1 MLELCAFD
9 LLQIGEV
16 PKLTSGFTEFIDSA
30 ENLEKR
36 KMNQALLANHN
47 TLLDLLEISQL
58 MATCLRNEKFDEALD
73 LGAFACKARVVEFL
87 QQNGWS
93 FVSCTGCSRK
103 IDKSGTS
110 LRFNR
115 CVNHNVTGVI

>member
-58 MATCLRNEKFDEALD
+58 MDT
-73 LGAFACKARVVEFL
+73 
-87 QQNGWS
+87 
-93 FVSCTGCSRK
+93 
-103 IDKSGTS
+103 
-110 LRFNR
+110 
-115 CVNHNVTGVI
+115 